1 MGESQEIVV
10 GAALSAFSGESQH
23 NRLMRLDFPFKDGPP
38 AILLPNKLVAHEEVS
53 RGFRFDVEVLSD
65 DPRIPLKILMGR
77 MVTVSLVRED
87 GSLRYFNGYI
97 TEFRFLR
104 SDGGFAFYQMV
115 LEPWLAFAGLR
126 KDNRSFHNKNVLEI
140 TEETLKHYSQAE
152 WDMKLTADDPQ
163 LTVANQYNETDYNHL
178 HRRWEALGLHYWYEH
193 RFDGH
198 KLMISDNSFV
208 AKPIDEEAYWISF
221 HDEGGSREDDGIH
234 TWTAIRRLGSG
245 RTTLASFD
253 YKNPRAQRVEAASMN
268 QQGDVVPYEI
278 YEDTGAYG
286 FRLHSDGAQ
295 LAARR
300 MDEADKDTQ
309 YFEAAGNERC
319 VLPGRTFKLGGH
331 FSAEARSR
339 RYAAEPRSSI
349 ENRFYLILSADHEV
363 SNNYQAGPGAPS
375 HYENRFTCIRQEIRW
390 RPGRNFNSEPVIYTG
405 LHTAIVVGPAGADI
419 HTDGYGR
426 VKLQLHWDRLGNY
439 DEKSS
444 PWIRVLSP
452 AAGSEFGQIRLPRVG
467 EEVAVIYPNGNIDHP
482 LVLGALYNQAHMPPW
497 SLPEQ
502 HSLAGLRSR
511 ELGGGTRG
519 NHLVLDDTKAMI
531 QAQLKSDHQCS
542 QLSLG
547 HITRIEDTAGRKDAR
562 GEGWELRTDGHG
574 VARAAKGLLI
584 TTEARQTARGPI
596 KDMGE
601 TAKRLDAAHKLH
613 DDQATAA
620 LQGLAQESGQ
630 QHDVADVLKAQN
642 DDVRG
647 TGEPFPELSQPH
659 LVLAS
664 PAGIETTSAQ
674 STHIASAEHTA
685 LTTGRSLSIATGESL
700 FASIKQTFRLFVHKA
715 GMKLIAA
722 SGKITVQAHDD
733 DIQVIANKVLSL
745 ISQSDWVDIKG
756 KKGVRLHGPG
766 AMVEITDHMQVFAPK
781 PALFHGNL
789 ETLAPQNR
797 PHPSSEHKINIVEPK
812 TPDDPKQ
819 LLFMLQ
825 THPVNGRPFANVPY
839 SLFKGE
845 TKVRDGI
852 TDDMGLIAVE
862 HKAGLADYRVEL
874 PNGEIYA
881 LAAVPQPAPAKA
893 PNHREQALSNMG
905 ARAID
910 GSTESREHL

>member
-1 MGESQEIVV
+1 MGESHEIAV
-10 GAALSAFSGESQH
+10 GAALSAFSGASQH

-53 RGFRFDVEVLSD
+53 RSFRFNVEVLSD
-65 DPRIPLKILMGR
+65 DPRIPLKKLMGR
-77 MVTVSLVRED
+77 MVTLSLVREG

-115 LEPWLAFAGLR
+115 LEPWLAFARLR
-126 KDNRSFHNKNVLEI
+126 KDSRSFHNKSVLEI

-152 WDMKLTADDPQ
+152 WDMALTGDDSR

-193 RFDGH
+193 EFDGH
-198 KLMISDNSFV
+198 KLMISDDSAM

-221 HDEGGSREDDGIH
+221 RDKGGSCEDDGIH

-245 RTTLASFD
+245 KTTLASFD
-253 YKNPRAQRVEAASMN
+253 YKNPRAQHVEATSLN
-268 QQGDVVPYEI
+268 RQGGVFPYEI
-278 YEDTGAYG
+278 YEDTGVYG
-286 FRLHSDGAQ
+286 FHLHTDGMRLAD
-295 LAARR
+295 RR

-331 FSAEARSR
+331 FSAEARPR
-339 RYAAEPRSSI
+339 RYDAAPRGSV
-349 ENRFYLILSADHEV
+349 ENRFYLILSVDHEV

-375 HYENRFTCIRQEIRW
+375 HYENRFTCIRQDIRW
-390 RPGRNFNSEPVIYTG
+390 RPGRNFNSEPAIYTG
-405 LHTAIVVGPAGADI
+405 LHTAIVVGPPGADI

-426 VKLQLHWDRLGNY
+426 VKLQFHWDRLGSY
-439 DEKSS
+439 DERSS
-444 PWIRVLSP
+444 PWIRVMSP

-467 EEVAVIYPNGNIDHP
+467 EEVAVVYPNGNIDHP
-482 LVLGALYNQAHMPPW
+482 LVLGALYNQTHMPPW

-502 HSLAGLRSR
+502 QSLAGLRSR

-519 NHLVLDDTKAMI
+519 NHLVLDDTKDKI
-531 QAQLKSDHQCS
+531 QAQLRSDHQCS

-547 HITRIEDTAGRKDAR
+547 HITRIENTNGRKDAR

-584 TTEARQTARGPI
+584 TTEARQAACGPI
-596 KDMGE
+596 KDISE
-601 TAKRLDAAHKLH
+601 TATRLDAAYKLH

-630 QHDVADVLKAQN
+630 QHDIADVLKAQN

-647 TGEPFPELSQPH
+647 NGEPFPELSQPH

-674 STHIASAEHTA
+674 STHIASAGHTA
-685 LTTGRSLSIATGESL
+685 LTTGRSLSIAAGESL

-722 SGKITVQAHDD
+722 SGNITVQAHDD

-756 KKGVRLHGPG
+756 KKGVRLHGPA
-766 AMVEITDHMQVFAPK
+766 AMVEITDRMQVFAPK

-797 PHPSSEHKINIVEPK
+797 PHPSSEHKINIV
-812 TPDDPKQ
+812 
-819 LLFMLQ
+819 
-825 THPVNGRPFANVPY
+825 
-839 SLFKGE
+839 
-845 TKVRDGI
+845 
-852 TDDMGLIAVE
+852 
-862 HKAGLADYRVEL
+862 
-874 PNGEIYA
+874 
-881 LAAVPQPAPAKA
+881 
-893 PNHREQALSNMG
+893 
-905 ARAID
+905 
-910 GSTESREHL
+910 

>member
-1 MGESQEIVV
+1 MGDSQVIAI
-10 GAALSAFSGESQH
+10 GAVLSAFNGASQH

-38 AILLPNKLVAHEEVS
+38 AILLPNKLDAHEEVS
-53 RGFRFDVEVLSD
+53 RSFCFNVEVLSD
-65 DPRIPLKILMGR
+65 DPRIPLKKLMGR
-77 MVTVSLVRED
+77 MVTISLVRED

-115 LEPWLAFAGLR
+115 LEPWLAFARLR
-126 KDNRSFHNKNVLEI
+126 KDSRSFHTKNVLKI

-152 WDMKLTADDPQ
+152 WDMKLTGDDPQ

-178 HRRWEALGLHYWYEH
+178 HRRWEHLGLHYWYEH

-198 KLMISDNSFV
+198 KLMLSDDSFL

-245 RTTLASFD
+245 KTTLASFD

-268 QQGDVVPYEI
+268 RQGDVFPYEI
-278 YEDTGAYG
+278 YEDLGAYG
-286 FRLHSDGAQ
+286 FRLFSDGAQ
-295 LAARR
+295 LAGRR
-300 MDEADKDTQ
+300 MDEVEKDTQ

-331 FSAEARSR
+331 FSAKPRSR
-339 RYAAEPRSSI
+339 RYDTQAHGSI

-390 RPGRNFNSEPVIYTG
+390 RPGRNFHSEPVIYTG

-444 PWIRVLSP
+444 PWIRVMTP
-452 AAGSEFGQIRLPRVG
+452 AAGSEFGQIRIPRVG

-502 HSLAGLRSR
+502 QSLAGLRSR
-511 ELGGGTRG
+511 ELGGGSRG
-519 NHLVLDDTKAMI
+519 NHLVLDDTKDKI

-547 HITRIEDTAGRKDAR
+547 YITRIEDSSGRKDAR

-584 TTEARQTARGPI
+584 TTEARQAARGPI

-601 TAKRLDAAHKLH
+601 TSRRLTLAAEQHRS
-613 DDQATAA
+613 
-620 LQGLAQESGQ
+620 LAEIAQNNGAHNAGNSQ
-630 QHDVADVLKAQN
+630 TDVAAPLKKQTEE
-642 DDVRG
+642 VRG
-647 TGEPFPELSQPH
+647 AVGAANGFPELTAPH
-659 LVLAS
+659 LVVAS
-664 PAGIETTSAQ
+664 PAGIATTSGLD
-674 STHIASAEHTA
+674 THIASERHTA
-685 LTTGRSLSIATGESL
+685 ITSGKDVSVVTGTSL
-700 FASIKQTFRLFVHKA
+700 FASIRQTFRLFVQKA

-722 SGKITVQAHDD
+722 SG
-733 DIQVIANKVLSL
+733 DI
-745 ISQSDWVDIKG
+745 DI
-756 KKGVRLHGPG
+756 
-766 AMVEITDHMQVFAPK
+766 
-781 PALFHGNL
+781 
-789 ETLAPQNR
+789 
-797 PHPSSEHKINIVEPK
+797 
-812 TPDDPKQ
+812 
-819 LLFMLQ
+819 
-825 THPVNGRPFANVPY
+825 
-839 SLFKGE
+839 
-845 TKVRDGI
+845 
-852 TDDMGLIAVE
+852 
-862 HKAGLADYRVEL
+862 
-874 PNGEIYA
+874 
-881 LAAVPQPAPAKA
+881 
-893 PNHREQALSNMG
+893 QALSNSIKLLAKLEISQQANRITISAKEELVINGGGSYARFAGGSIEIGTSGSFVARASTHSLPAGKSMNVAIPITAAKFGSSLAAEQMLSDLTDSLTWVEFKIVDETGPIPNEAYVLTDPSGNKHLGNVNEQGG
-905 ARAID
+905 ARVEAIPAGHCKIEFPD
-910 GSTESREHL
+910 LGCTLEVPTS

>member
-1 MGESQEIVV
+1 MGESQEIAV
-10 GAALSAFSGESQH
+10 GAALSAFSGASQH

-53 RGFRFDVEVLSD
+53 RSFRFDVEVLSD
-65 DPRIPLKILMGR
+65 DPRIPLKKLMGR
-77 MVTVSLVRED
+77 MVTISLVRED

-115 LEPWLAFAGLR
+115 LEPWLAFARLR
-126 KDNRSFHNKNVLEI
+126 KDSRSFHNKNVLKI

-152 WDMKLTADDPQ
+152 WDMKLTGDDPQ

-193 RFDGH
+193 KADGH
-198 KLMISDNSFV
+198 KLMISDNSSL

-221 HDEGGSREDDGIH
+221 HDKGGSREDDGIH

-245 RTTLASFD
+245 KTTLSSFD
-253 YKNPRAQRVEAASMN
+253 YKNPRVQRVEAASMN
-268 QQGDVVPYEI
+268 EQGDVFRYEI
-278 YEDTGAYG
+278 YEDLGAYG
-286 FRLHSDGAQ
+286 FRLHTDGVQ
-295 LAARR
+295 LAGRR
-300 MDEADKDTQ
+300 MDEADRDTQ
-309 YFEAAGNERC
+309 YFKAAGNERC

-363 SNNYQAGPGAPS
+363 SNNYQAGTGSPS
-375 HYENRFTCIRQEIRW
+375 HYENRFTCIRQDIRW

-444 PWIRVLSP
+444 PWIRIMSP
-452 AAGSEFGQIRLPRVG
+452 AAGNEFGQIRLPRVG
-467 EEVAVIYPNGNIDHP
+467 EEVAVVYPNGNIDHP

-502 HSLAGLRSR
+502 QSLAGLRSR
-511 ELGGGTRG
+511 ELGGGRRG
-519 NHLVLDDTKAMI
+519 NHLVLDDTKDKI

-547 HITRIEDTAGRKDAR
+547 HITRIEDTSGRKDAR

-584 TTEARQTARGPI
+584 TTEARQAARGPI

-601 TAKRLDAAHKLH
+601 SSRRLTLAAEQHRS
-613 DDQATAA
+613 
-620 LQGLAQESGQ
+620 LAE
-630 QHDVADVLKAQN
+630 VAQN
-642 DDVRG
+642 NGAHDAGNSQTDVSAPLKTLTDEVRG
-647 TGEPFPELSQPH
+647 AAGDANGFPELTAPH
-659 LVLAS
+659 LVVAS
-664 PAGIETTSAQ
+664 PAGIATTSGLD
-674 STHIASAEHTA
+674 THIASERHTA
-685 LTTGRSLSIATGESL
+685 ITSGKDVSVVAGTSL
-700 FASIKQTFRLFVHKA
+700 FASIRQTFRLFVQKA

-722 SGKITVQAHDD
+722 SG
-733 DIQVIANKVLSL
+733 DI
-745 ISQSDWVDIKG
+745 DI
-756 KKGVRLHGPG
+756 
-766 AMVEITDHMQVFAPK
+766 
-781 PALFHGNL
+781 
-789 ETLAPQNR
+789 
-797 PHPSSEHKINIVEPK
+797 
-812 TPDDPKQ
+812 
-819 LLFMLQ
+819 
-825 THPVNGRPFANVPY
+825 
-839 SLFKGE
+839 
-845 TKVRDGI
+845 
-852 TDDMGLIAVE
+852 
-862 HKAGLADYRVEL
+862 
-874 PNGEIYA
+874 
-881 LAAVPQPAPAKA
+881 
-893 PNHREQALSNMG
+893 QALSNSIKVLAKLEISQQANRITISAKEEVVINGGGSYARFAGGSIEIGTSGSFVAHASTHSLLGGKSMNVAIPITAAKFGASLAAEQMLSDLTDSLTWVEFKLVDEAGPIANEAYVLTDPSGNKHAGNVNEQGG
-905 ARAID
+905 ARVEAIPT
-910 GSTESREHL
+910 GHCKIEFPNLGCTLEVPTS

>member
-1 MGESQEIVV
+1 MGESQKIAV
-10 GAALSAFSGESQH
+10 GAALSAFSGASQH

-53 RGFRFDVEVLSD
+53 RSFRFDVEVLSD
-65 DPRIPLKILMGR
+65 DPRIPLKKLMGR
-77 MVTVSLVRED
+77 MVTISLVRDD

-115 LEPWLAFAGLR
+115 LEPWLAFARLR
-126 KDNRSFHNKNVLEI
+126 KDSRSFHNKNVLKI

-152 WDMKLTADDPQ
+152 WDIKLTGDDPQ

-193 RFDGH
+193 RLDGH
-198 KLMISDNSFV
+198 KLMISDNSSL

-221 HDEGGSREDDGIH
+221 HDKGGSREDDGIH
-234 TWTAIRRLGSG
+234 TWAAIRRLGSG
-245 RTTLASFD
+245 KTTLSSFD
-253 YKNPRAQRVEAASMN
+253 YKNPRVQRVEAASMN
-268 QQGDVVPYEI
+268 EQGDVFRYEI
-278 YEDTGAYG
+278 YEDLGAYG
-286 FRLHSDGAQ
+286 FRLHTDGVQ
-295 LAARR
+295 LADRR
-300 MDEADKDTQ
+300 MDEADKGTQ
-309 YFEAAGNERC
+309 YFKAAGNERC
-319 VLPGRTFKLGGH
+319 VLPGRTLKLGGH
-331 FSAEARSR
+331 FSAEPRSR
-339 RYAAEPRSSI
+339 RYDAEHRGSI

-363 SNNYQAGPGAPS
+363 SNNYQAGTGSPS
-375 HYENRFTCIRQEIRW
+375 HYENRFTCIRQDIRW

-444 PWIRVLSP
+444 PWIRIMSP
-452 AAGSEFGQIRLPRVG
+452 AAGNEFGQIRLPRVG
-467 EEVAVIYPNGNIDHP
+467 EEVAVVYPNGNIDHP

-502 HSLAGLRSR
+502 QSLAGLRSR
-511 ELGGGTRG
+511 ELGGGRRG
-519 NHLVLDDTKAMI
+519 NHLVLDDTKDKI

-547 HITRIEDTAGRKDAR
+547 HITRIEDTSGRKDAR

-674 STHIASAEHTA
+674 STHFASAEHTA
-685 LTTGRSLSIATGESL
+685 LTAGRSLSIATGESL

-733 DIQVIANKVLSL
+733 DIQLIANKVLSL

-756 KKGVRLHGPG
+756 KKGVRLHGPE
-766 AMVEITDHMQVFAPK
+766 AMVEITDRMQVFAPK

-797 PHPSSEHKINIVEPK
+797 PHPSSEHKIDIVEPK

-862 HKAGLADYRVEL
+862 HEAGPADYRVEL

-893 PNHREQALSNMG
+893 PSHREQALSNMG

-910 GSTESREHL
+910 GSTDSREHL